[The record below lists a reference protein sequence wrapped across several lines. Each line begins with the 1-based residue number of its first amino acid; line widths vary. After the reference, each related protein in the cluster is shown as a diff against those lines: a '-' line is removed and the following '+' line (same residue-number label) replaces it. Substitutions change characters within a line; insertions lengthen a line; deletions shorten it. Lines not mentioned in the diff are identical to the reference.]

1 MIAIASNCLLFE
13 LASGESIPF
22 MAENI
27 SVDVTGTNDG
37 LFDAEFV
44 RHAANAVFHYFRYEL
59 GRQTVSVAEF
69 AEALEKVLGG
79 FASRTLAT
87 GEPQPS
93 LAVLESDLRRL
104 AEESGKD
111 SDLFFFPSLRAELR
125 RHLRQA
131 PRVVRFSGLRGCVK
145 RLTGARRWSMR
156 CRELEEQIVDYLRQ
170 CLKAEPREAE
180 FALVVD

>member
-59 GRQTVSVAEF
+59 GRKIVSVAEF
-69 AEALEKVLGG
+69 AGALEKVLLIGG
-79 FASRTLAT
+79 IQA
-87 GEPQPS
+87 
-93 LAVLESDLRRL
+93 
-104 AEESGKD
+104 
-111 SDLFFFPSLRAELR
+111 
-125 RHLRQA
+125 RQ
-131 PRVVRFSGLRGCVK
+131 K
-145 RLTGARRWSMR
+145 
-156 CRELEEQIVDYLRQ
+156 E
-170 CLKAEPREAE
+170 
-180 FALVVD
+180 